1 MLFTSPLL
9 SQASGSLAGLTFSHT
24 RGSKYVKARTTPT
37 NPNSQRQGIVRTAM
51 GILAPYWGTELTQT
65 ERDAWRLYA
74 ANVPTT
80 NALGETI
87 HLTGQQHFIR
97 INVPRIQ
104 IGEAILDTAPTIF
117 DLGTFTAPTIQS
129 IASTPQDIELNFN
142 NGDDWAI
149 ADDGFMIVYGGRP
162 TSPGQ
167 RFFRGPWR
175 FAGIIEGA
183 VVPPGTPQDIPS
195 PWFITTDEIMWVKI
209 RVMQTNGR
217 LSPELTLGPQT
228 IISIP

>member
-37 NPNSQRQGIVRTAM
+37 NPNSQRQGIVRAAM
-51 GILAPYWGTELTQT
+51 GVLSPYWGQELTQA

-74 ANVPTT
+74 ANVPSS

-87 HLTGQQHFIR
+87 HLTGQQHFMR
-97 INVPRIQ
+97 INIPRIQ

-117 DLGTFTAPTIQS
+117 DLGTFTAPTIVDITSGTQLIT
-129 IASTPQDIELNFN
+129 IAFD

-149 ADDGFMIVYGGRP
+149 AVGGFMILV
-162 TSPGQ
+162 
-167 RFFRGPWR
+167 
-175 FAGIIEGA
+175 
-183 VVPPGTPQDIPS
+183 
-195 PWFITTDEIMWVKI
+195 
-209 RVMQTNGR
+209 
-217 LSPELTLGPQT
+217 
-228 IISIP
+228 